1 MPTRSADRGCRHEI
15 MGGRITCHNSSS
27 TDERM
32 LPDRHATH
40 HDSSLAHCGSP
51 SNSGRPQLS
60 ARRALCARGDGVIGE
75 DDTWT
80 KKDVISDVKA
90 LEDHHLDLTVTWSP
104 IEALFSTMAPSHT
117 CSRVRFARRPGRGRM
132 PNSGAAPEVV
142 AFPQSIVGV
151 RSHRPVATKSSRHL
165 AAVFNRALRHCGAPR
180 APQDKAPRRAPQ
192 L

>member
-90 LEDHHLDLTVTWSP
+90 PRRSSPGLTVTRSP
-104 IEALFSTMAPSHT
+104 IRRSPQRLCHRR
-117 CSRVRFARRPGRGRM
+117 CSRVRCARRPGTWTNAQPLPR
-132 PNSGAAPEVV
+132 PTLLL
-142 AFPQSIVGV
+142 
-151 RSHRPVATKSSRHL
+151 SHSPCGCTKPPSSSDKSSRHH

-180 APQDKAPRRAPQ
+180 APQDKSPRRAPQ